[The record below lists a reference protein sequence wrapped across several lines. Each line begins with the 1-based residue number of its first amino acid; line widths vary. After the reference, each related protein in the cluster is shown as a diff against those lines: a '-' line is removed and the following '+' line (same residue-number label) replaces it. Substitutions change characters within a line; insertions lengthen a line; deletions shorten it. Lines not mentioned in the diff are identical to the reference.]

1 MSQVRRAASG
11 SSYTWSHVLSQNTK
25 SAPIREMSINKAQ
38 YFPDKQE
45 TLDQNFAP
53 KEGNRISALVLNRIS

>member
-1 MSQVRRAASG
+1 
-11 SSYTWSHVLSQNTK
+11 
-25 SAPIREMSINKAQ
+25 MSINKAQ